1 MSAPLIMVAPNGA
14 RRGKPDHPSL
24 PIRTDEILAEAIA
37 CHRAGAGALHL
48 HVRDGEGRHS
58 LDAGR
63 YREALQEIAQAAPAL
78 ALQITTESADLYGPD
93 AQYECL
99 EKVKPEWASISVR
112 EIARDADL
120 APSLYALCADQG
132 TRVQHIAYDI
142 RDLELFT
149 QWRSNGIVQADQD
162 EVICVLGA
170 YAPPRAGSPED
181 LVRLLPGLASLR
193 FAVCAFGPSEQTC
206 LVDAAHRGAEILR
219 VGFENNLTAPDGKF
233 WTNNAAA
240 VSSLRT
246 SLERS
251 AA

>member
-14 RRGKPDHPSL
+14 RRGKPDHPML
-24 PIRTDEILAEAIA
+24 PVRTEETVSEAIA

-48 HVRDGEGRHS
+48 HVRDDAGQHS

-63 YREALQEIAQAAPAL
+63 YLEALQEVAKAVPTM
-78 ALQITTESADLYGPD
+78 ALQITTESAGRYGPE
-93 AQYECL
+93 AQYDCL
-99 EKVKPEWASISVR
+99 EQVKPDWASISVR
-112 EIARDADL
+112 EIARDAAL
-120 APSLYALCADQG
+120 APRLYGLCADRG
-132 TRVQHIAYDI
+132 TRVQHIAYDAE
-142 RDLELFT
+142 DLELLR
-149 QWRSNGIVQADQD
+149 QWRRTGVVRPEQD

-170 YAPPRAGSPED
+170 YAPPRAGAPSD
-181 LVRLLPGLASLR
+181 LDPLLPSLNGLR
-193 FAVCAFGPSEQTC
+193 FAVCAFGAQEQSC
-206 LVDAAHRGAEILR
+206 LIDAAHRGAEILR
-219 VGFENNLTAPDGKF
+219 VGFENNLTAPDGKL